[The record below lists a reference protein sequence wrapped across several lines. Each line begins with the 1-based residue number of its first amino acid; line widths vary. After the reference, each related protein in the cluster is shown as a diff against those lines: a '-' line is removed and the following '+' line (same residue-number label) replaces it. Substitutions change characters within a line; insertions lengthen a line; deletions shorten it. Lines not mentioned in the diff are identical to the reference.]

1 MYAWEL
7 RMGDKKFK
15 LRKLNQQCQEALKSK
30 NFAKLIDCYEKFFE
44 LTKDY
49 HYKQEIANIQ
59 YKVFRNI
66 EKAAEIYN
74 EISSHLQTESSFWW
88 QYFEIQANLNKTY
101 DAVSCVHNAIKLELN
116 TKRVV

>member
-1 MYAWEL
+1 MS
-7 RMGDKKFK
+7 DKNFK
-15 LRKLNQQCQEALKSK
+15 LRKLDQQCKDALKLK
-30 NFAKLIDCYEKFFE
+30 DFAKLVDCYEKIFE
-44 LTKDY
+44 LTKNY
-49 HYKQEIANIQ
+49 RYKQEIANIQ

-74 EISSHLQTESSFWW
+74 EIAPYLQEESSFWW

-116 TKRVV
+116 RKKVV